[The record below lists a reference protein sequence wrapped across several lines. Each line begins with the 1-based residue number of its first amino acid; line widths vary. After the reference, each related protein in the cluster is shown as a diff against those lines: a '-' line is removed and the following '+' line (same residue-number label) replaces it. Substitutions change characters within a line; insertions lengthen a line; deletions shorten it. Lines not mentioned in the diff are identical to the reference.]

1 MNGTETD
8 TPHTVARRLR
18 STPAN
23 DGTEKVSRKGDEQ
36 FMTIT
41 ESTVTQRI
49 RRKLRNT
56 THMLRKSRGERQ
68 EVDCGRFYIIDAD
81 RNLLLRHHVDLERYA
96 RELGVLR
103 AHESVAK

>member
-23 DGTEKVSRKGDEQ
+23 GGTEKVSRKGDEQ
-36 FMTIT
+36 FMTIM
-41 ESTVTQRI
+41 EWAVVQRI

-56 THMLRKSRGERQ
+56 THVLRKARGERQ
-68 EVDCGRFYIIDAD
+68 QVDCGRYYVIDA
-81 RNLLLRHHVDLERYA
+81 NLNALLCSTV
-96 RELGVLR
+96 
-103 AHESVAK
+103 S